1 MLQLGELR
9 PANMANIVME
19 ILTREMDTTL
29 LGADGKSTDSF
40 AAALP
45 QYDSLSKAKS
55 VLGWS
60 GLEFDST
67 LSTKTLPLFESAVK
81 NLVQDLC
88 DEPSPE
94 NTERCTQRIAER
106 IEELHVDPKKA
117 RSILTTAISHKN
129 AEYMNRIDKVH
140 NASDGATLPAFKTMA
155 AYASVHEALATMAEP
170 FMDGIDIPM
179 PGLPFA
185 SMIRVAMYE
194 MKLGNEG
201 KGISNSAIKD
211 EMFDLNEE
219 QRKIVKKSMALPK
232 IVGWITQCI
241 TEKNF
246 DKGARDAYQKLLDEY
261 DVSKEAWDAT
271 AIDYYYQHAQSV
283 AARRQIPLR
292 RGHGG
297 ASAAR

>member
-1 MLQLGELR
+1 MALSFFECDTFKEQITEAATNLWTKCVNAVVKNSDQFTSEEVNDLRSFISVNAAVSELR

-45 QYDSLSKAKS
+45 QYDSPSKAKS

-117 RSILTTAISHKN
+117 RSILTTAISHK
-129 AEYMNRIDKVH
+129 M
-140 NASDGATLPAFKTMA
+140 
-155 AYASVHEALATMAEP
+155 
-170 FMDGIDIPM
+170 
-179 PGLPFA
+179 
-185 SMIRVAMYE
+185 
-194 MKLGNEG
+194 
-201 KGISNSAIKD
+201 
-211 EMFDLNEE
+211 
-219 QRKIVKKSMALPK
+219 
-232 IVGWITQCI
+232 
-241 TEKNF
+241 
-246 DKGARDAYQKLLDEY
+246 
-261 DVSKEAWDAT
+261 
-271 AIDYYYQHAQSV
+271 QST
-283 AARRQIPLR
+283 
-292 RGHGG
+292 
-297 ASAAR
+297 